1 MGEAGKLAESYEP
14 QLYDV
19 AFSDGER

>member
-14 QLYDV
+14 QLYYV
-19 AFSDGER
+19 AFSDSEC